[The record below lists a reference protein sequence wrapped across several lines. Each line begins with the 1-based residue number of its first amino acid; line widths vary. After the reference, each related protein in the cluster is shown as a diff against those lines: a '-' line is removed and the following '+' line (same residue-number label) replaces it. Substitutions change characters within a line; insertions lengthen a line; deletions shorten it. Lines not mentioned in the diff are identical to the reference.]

1 MNKTVLTEEL
11 NNVGI
16 ITTSFEFSQAG
27 YVLELKLD
35 PERATGW
42 EELELLPING
52 IELVKVRTMGEY
64 NRKVL
69 FIPSSNMEFKDYVM
83 KHMKNYGLGRE
94 KAISDLKETVMR
106 FGRKQT
112 QSILIEYIKRVGYR

>member
-1 MNKTVLTEEL
+1 MNKAVLTEEL

-16 ITTSFEFSQAG
+16 ITTCFEFSQAG

-42 EELELLPING
+42 EELELLPITG
-52 IELVKVRTMGEY
+52 VELVKVRTMGEY

-69 FIPSSNMEFKDYVM
+69 FIPSSNTEFKDYVI
-83 KHMKNYGLGRE
+83 KHIKCFGLGRQ
-94 KAISDLKETVMR
+94 KALSDLKETIMK
-106 FGRKQT
+106 FGKKQT
-112 QSILIEYIKRVGYR
+112 QSILIEYLKKVGYR